1 MLNSGFHMLDDI
13 THGKDGHMDT
23 GVQDG
28 LIIAEDDILRDGG
41 QYPEYTA
48 TMFIVIENYYNGIAK
63 GYLQT
68 FYYEEPFYFF
78 GLDNMLIQ
86 LENVMDMAGVPR
98 KCNEYRYLSKNPPAR
113 KRAKGTEK
121 RNSPVPLQHVRFNPN
136 NICSAKNIFS
146 IRVYSRRNASIQG
159 TLKNSKGQMNFRSG
173 MDVISGIHGWMEE
186 VVNEGDEF

>member
-1 MLNSGFHMLDDI
+1 MLDDI

-86 LENVMDMAGVPR
+86 LENVMDMAGV
-98 KCNEYRYLSKNPPAR
+98 S
-113 KRAKGTEK
+113 
-121 RNSPVPLQHVRFNPN
+121 RN
-136 NICSAKNIFS
+136 
-146 IRVYSRRNASIQG
+146 
-159 TLKNSKGQMNFRSG
+159 
-173 MDVISGIHGWMEE
+173 
-186 VVNEGDEF
+186 